1 MQEKKKEKEAI
12 CFSLIAG
19 IVLLIIE
26 IIMSVITDS
35 KAMLTDALYDSID
48 IIIVIL
54 TLFLIKLYN
63 TPISEKKPFGFSQLE
78 SFFLLIKTFMIL
90 ALNISIIINAIISI
104 LSGGKE
110 IDIIAVSL
118 FQFMLFIGNL
128 IIWLI
133 IRNFNKKVNSPT
145 IKTEVIAWKFDM
157 VYSFGMAF
165 AFFVIQFLENTI
177 FKNIIP
183 YFDQVVVIISSI
195 VMLPELFKVL
205 KENITSVL
213 LFAPNKVLTDGI
225 KKIIEKHLLNY
236 NMEILHYDIIKTGRK
251 TWISIYFK
259 VPNNIVDIMQLKE
272 ITIKCSKE
280 LNEKIGNIYF
290 ELVPD
295 VEIIIVRSSLYE
307 SI

>member
-78 SFFLLIKTFMIL
+78 SFFLLVKTFMIL

-165 AFFVIQFLENTI
+165 AFFVIKFLENTI

-295 VEIIIVRSSLYE
+295 VENYYS
-307 SI
+307 

>member
-165 AFFVIQFLENTI
+165 AFFVIKFLENTI

-295 VEIIIVRSSLYE
+295 VENYYS
-307 SI
+307 

>member
-236 NMEILHYDIIKTGRK
+236 NMEMLHYDIIKTGRK
-251 TWISIYFK
+251 TWISVYFK
-259 VPNNIVDIMQLKE
+259 SPDNIVDIMQLKE
-272 ITIKCSKE
+272 ITIRCSKD

-295 VEIIIVRSSLYE
+295 VENYYS
-307 SI
+307 